1 MSCAI
6 VNARILPAWDGTF
19 ATGAILVE
27 DGRIAGIARGAD
39 TDAMAARARE
49 TFDAKGATV
58 LPGLVNAHHH
68 AYANVLRGTENA
80 LPLELWALFTV
91 AFGRGLDER
100 LLRLGILLGAAE
112 MARAGVTCVVDHSP
126 PVRHFRASH
135 AAHLESGLRVAFAPF
150 LHDRHDH
157 DILGF
162 ALPDAIRAEIEGA
175 GFPDPAFICDMFD
188 ELGRTDGGGRVRTIL
203 GPNAPQRCSPAL
215 LDLWA
220 QLAARHGMGAHTHLL
235 ETEAQ
240 AIACWREW
248 PEGVVAHLDAR
259 GLLDACTA
267 VAHGIWLAPAERDLL
282 ARRGT
287 TVVHNPASNLMLGS
301 GILPLADLEA
311 RGVPLALGSDSA
323 NTGGTAD
330 MFELMRLA
338 TMIGRS
344 GTDWRSWPRAETALR
359 MATEGGARAAGL
371 SGRTGR
377 IETGYMADLV
387 VLDLSG
393 AAVSALE
400 TNVEAL
406 VRHGGAHQVRAT
418 MVGGDWIYREGRIR
432 SFDEAAVLAEFT
444 QVRAAFLDE
453 RAHALGSAR
462 KAMEILAQQLQT
474 TRLQEMIGPKRD

>member
-6 VNARILPAWDGTF
+6 VNARILPAWDGAF
-19 ATGAILVE
+19 ATGAVLVE
-27 DGRIAGIARGAD
+27 GGRIAGICGIAE
-39 TDAMAARARE
+39 TEAMAARARE
-49 TFDAKGATV
+49 VFDAKGATL

-68 AYANVLRGTENA
+68 AYATVLRGTENA

-112 MARAGVTCVVDHSP
+112 MARAGVTCAIDHSP

-162 ALPDAIRAEIEGA
+162 ALSDEMRAQIEGA
-175 GFPDPAFICDMFD
+175 GFPDRAFVSSMFE
-188 ELGRTDGGGRVRTIL
+188 ELGSIDGGGRVRPLL
-203 GPNAPQRCSPAL
+203 GPNAPQRCSPDL

-220 QLAARHGMGAHTHLL
+220 ALAASGGFGAHTHLL

-240 AIACWREW
+240 AIACRREW
-248 PEGVVAHLDAR
+248 PDGIVAHLDAR
-259 GLLDACTA
+259 GLLDARTS
-267 VAHGIWLAPAERDLL
+267 VAHGIWLTPAERDLL

-344 GTDWRSWPRAETALR
+344 GTDWRTWPRAETALR

-371 SGRTGR
+371 VGRTGR
-377 IETGYMADLV
+377 IEPGYLADLI

-393 AAVSALE
+393 SAAAALE
-400 TNVEAL
+400 PNVEAL

-432 SFDEAAVLAEFT
+432 SFDEEAVLSEFA
-444 QVRAAFLDE
+444 QIRAAFLEE
-453 RAHALGSAR
+453 RAQALGSAR
-462 KAMEILAQQLQT
+462 NAMGFLAEQLRKQ
-474 TRLQEMIGPKRD
+474 RLPDVI

>member
-27 DGRIAGIARGAD
+27 DGRIAGIAGGAD
-39 TDAMAARARE
+39 AEAMAARARE
-49 TFDAKGATV
+49 VFDAKGATV

-68 AYANVLRGTENA
+68 AYANVLRGSENA

-91 AFGRGLDER
+91 ALGRGLDER

-162 ALPDAIRAEIEGA
+162 ILSAEMRAEIEGA
-175 GFPDPAFICDMFD
+175 GFPDPAFISAMFE
-188 ELGRTDGGGRVRTIL
+188 ELGRLDGRGRVQVLL

-220 QLAARHGMGAHTHLL
+220 KLAARHGFGAHTHLL

-240 AIACWREW
+240 AIACKREW
-248 PEGVVAHLDAR
+248 PEGIVAHLDAR
-259 GLLDACTA
+259 GLLDARMS
-267 VAHGIWLAPAERDLL
+267 VAHGIWLAPEERDLL
-282 ARRGT
+282 ARRGV

-301 GILPLADLEA
+301 GILPLADLDA
-311 RGVPLALGSDSA
+311 RGVPMALGSDSA

-371 SGRTGR
+371 VGRTGR
-377 IETGYMADLV
+377 IELGYLADLT

-393 AAVSALE
+393 AAAAALE
-400 TNVEAL
+400 PNVEAL

-432 SFDEAAVLAEFT
+432 SFDEDAVLVEFA
-444 QVRAAFLDE
+444 QIRAAFLDE
-453 RAHALGSAR
+453 RGQALGSAR
-462 KAMEILAQQLQT
+462 NAMGFLAEQL
-474 TRLQEMIGPKRD
+474 RAKRRPDVM

>member
-6 VNARILPAWDGTF
+6 VNARMLPAWDGAF
-19 ATGAILVE
+19 ATGSILVE
-27 DGRIAGIARGAD
+27 DGKIAGIASDAD
-39 TDAMAARARE
+39 AHAMAARASDI
-49 TFDAKGATV
+49 FDAKGATV

-68 AYANVLRGTENA
+68 SYANVLRGTENA

-162 ALPDAIRAEIEGA
+162 TLPDDMRVEIEGA
-175 GFPDPAFICDMFD
+175 GFPDRAFLSAMYE
-188 ELGRTDGGGRVRTIL
+188 ELGSIDGSGRVHVLL

-220 QLAARHGMGAHTHLL
+220 KLTARHGFGAHTHLL

-240 AIACWREW
+240 AIACRREW
-248 PEGVVAHLDAR
+248 PEGIVAHLDAR
-259 GLLDACTA
+259 GLLDARTS
-267 VAHGIWLAPAERDLL
+267 VAHGIWLTPAERDLL
-282 ARRGT
+282 ARRST

-359 MATEGGARAAGL
+359 MATEGGARAAGFA
-371 SGRTGR
+371 GRTGR
-377 IETGYMADLV
+377 IETGYLADLV
-387 VLDLSG
+387 VLDLWG
-393 AAVSALE
+393 AATSALAM
-400 TNVEAL
+400 NVEAL

-418 MVGGDWIYREGRIR
+418 MVGGNWIYRDGRIC
-432 SFDEAAVLAEFT
+432 SFDETAVLAEFA
-444 QVRAAFLDE
+444 QIRAAFLGE

-462 KAMEILAQQLQT
+462 NAMGFLAKQLQT
-474 TRLQEMIGPKRD
+474 TRLPEAN